1 MKEATRPQISDNF
14 LLGFL
19 GTMKWHCNIEKIIV
33 RQLSLHC
40 RLA

>member
-19 GTMKWHCNIEKIIV
+19 GTMKWHCNIEKLLLDSSVFIV
-33 RQLSLHC
+33 G
-40 RLA
+40 